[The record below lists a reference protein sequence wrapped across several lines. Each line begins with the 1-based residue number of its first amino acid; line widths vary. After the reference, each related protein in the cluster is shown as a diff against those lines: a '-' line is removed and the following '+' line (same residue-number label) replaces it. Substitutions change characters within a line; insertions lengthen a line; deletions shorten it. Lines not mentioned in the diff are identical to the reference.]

1 MESSGCDAN
10 QGSEALSPGKRELA
24 PEIQGPTQLRLG
36 RAQLKRTEMV
46 GGYAGEVI
54 AGGLSAEQKTAGWL
68 ADESRRVAGGGR
80 LGQTARFVRLW
91 LSDNHNREHDCD
103 KRNARQH

>member
-1 MESSGCDAN
+1 LSSPTARSHKPLNPGLYAPLCMESSGCDAN

-54 AGGLSAEQKTAGWL
+54 ASGLSAEQKTAG
-68 ADESRRVAGGGR
+68 
-80 LGQTARFVRLW
+80 
-91 LSDNHNREHDCD
+91 
-103 KRNARQH
+103 